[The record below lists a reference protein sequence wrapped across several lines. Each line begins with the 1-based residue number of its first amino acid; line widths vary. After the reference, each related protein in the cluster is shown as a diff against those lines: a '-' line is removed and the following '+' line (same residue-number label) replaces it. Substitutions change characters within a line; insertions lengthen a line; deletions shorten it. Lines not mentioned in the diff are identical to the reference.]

1 MTMERD
7 PRFISSLQLL
17 LEEECRI
24 HHDYIDVL
32 TQERDALTKFDE
44 PLVAKLSAR
53 RGELGDAMAKIQE
66 RRAAFMGQFPDAENK
81 KLSELI
87 VKYCHPEDAR
97 KLNPLVKKLKGL
109 VTRSRTL
116 ANELNQVLNFSLTL
130 VNGTISIL
138 WSATQTVTRSY
149 SKKGVIRENF
159 QPTKTEGLR
168 RV

>member
-17 LEEECRI
+17 LEEECKL
-24 HHDYIDVL
+24 HHEYIEVL

-44 PLVAKLSAR
+44 PRVAKLSAR
-53 RGELGDAMAKIQE
+53 RSELCESMAKIQQ
-66 RRAAFMGQFPDAENK
+66 RRAAFMGQFPDAESK

-87 VKYCHPEDAR
+87 VKYCDPEDAR
-97 KLNPLVKKLKGL
+97 KLSPLVRKLKAL
-109 VTRSRTL
+109 VTKSRNL
-116 ANELNQVLNFSLTL
+116 ANEFNQVVDFSLTL
-130 VNGTISIL
+130 VNGTMSIL

-149 SKKGVIRENF
+149 SKKGTIRESF
-159 QPTKTEGLR
+159 QPGKSEGLR

>member
-1 MTMERD
+1 MERD

-17 LEEECRI
+17 LEEECKI
-24 HHDYIDVL
+24 HLEYIEVL
-32 TQERDALTKFDE
+32 TQEQKALIKFDE
-44 PLVAKLSAR
+44 PLVGKLSAR
-53 RGELGDAMAKIQE
+53 RSELCDAMAKIQE

-87 VKYCHPEDAR
+87 VKYCHPDDAR
-97 KLNPLVKKLKGL
+97 KLNPLVKKLKTL
-109 VTRSRTL
+109 VTRSRGL
-116 ANELNQVLNFSLTL
+116 ANEFNQVVDFSLTL

-149 SKKGVIRENF
+149 SKKGIVKESF
-159 QPTKTEGLR
+159 QPTKSEGLR